1 MFENT
6 YKNRLHMTEGTQNK
20 PVRNLKKLRNLF
32 SYDMMYHGLPEC
44 NFLTV
49 SVVIVVDLFSES
61 VVL

>member
-1 MFENT
+1 
-6 YKNRLHMTEGTQNK
+6 MTEGTQNR
-20 PVRNLKKLRNLF
+20 PVRNLKKLRILF

-44 NFLTV
+44 YFLTV